1 MFRFFASAL
10 FTVLYTAAAFAQTPA
25 VLPSP
30 DHRIVVLGEATLN
43 LPADRVVLTVNLAA
57 RDSLTVQR
65 AYDKHKRLEASL
77 VRFLKQASL
86 PDSAVKYQLFNI
98 RQEFEYGGPMGRR
111 QLGAYVTNQQVT
123 LTLTNVK
130 QYAEF
135 LVKLIGAG
143 FSDVNAGFTASK
155 ADEFQGKLLENAV
168 AVARRKAEVLAKA
181 SNRRI
186 KRISKVMD
194 TEETD
199 PVFGQI
205 IRPMA
210 MTAEANFKRNVG
222 DEAAQDLTNI
232 PQTIRLAT
240 QVKVVFELE

>member
-1 MFRFFASAL
+1 MFRFLAPAL
-10 FTVLYTAAAFAQTPA
+10 FAFALNTAAIAQTPA

-30 DHRIVVLGEATLN
+30 DNRIVVLGEATLN
-43 LPADRVVLTVNLAA
+43 LPADRVVLTVNLTA

-98 RQEFEYGGPMGRR
+98 RQEFEYGGPGRR
-111 QLGAYVTNQQVT
+111 QLGAYVTSQQVT

-143 FSDVNAGFTASK
+143 FSDVNANFTASK
-155 ADEFQGKLLENAV
+155 AENFQGTLLTNAV
-168 AVARRKAEVLAKA
+168 AAARRKAEVMA
-181 SNRRI
+181 SAANRRI
-186 KRISKVMD
+186 KRVSKVMD

-199 PVFGQI
+199 PIFGQP
-205 IRPMA
+205 IRLQSA
-210 MTAEANFKRNVG
+210 MVEANFKRSAG
-222 DEAAQDLTNI
+222 DEAANDLTNI

>member
-1 MFRFFASAL
+1 MHMFRFLAPAL
-10 FTVLYTAAAFAQTPA
+10 FAFTLSTDAFAQTPA

-43 LPADRVVLTVNLAA
+43 LPADRVVLTVNLTA

-86 PDSAVKYQLFNI
+86 PDSAVRYQLFNI
-98 RQEFEYGGPMGRR
+98 RQEFEYQGPGRR
-111 QLGAYVTNQQVT
+111 QLGAYVTSQSVT

-143 FSDVNAGFTASK
+143 FSDVNAAFTASK

-168 AVARRKAEVLAKA
+168 AVARRKAEVMAQA
-181 SNRRI
+181 AGRRI
-186 KRISKVMD
+186 KRVSKVMD

-199 PVFGQI
+199 PTFSRTVPM
-205 IRPMA
+205 PMA
-210 MTAEANFKRNVG
+210 ANRVAYDKAEASG
-222 DEAAQDLTNI
+222 DLTDI
-232 PQTIRLAT
+232 PQTIRLAA

>member
-1 MFRFFASAL
+1 MKFRFFSSAL
-10 FTVLYTAAAFAQTPA
+10 FALLLHIGSFAQTPA

-30 DHRIVVLGEATLN
+30 DNRIVLLGEATLN
-43 LPADRVVLTVNLAA
+43 LPADRVVLTVNLTA

-65 AYDKHKRLEASL
+65 AYDKHKRLETKL
-77 VRFLKQASL
+77 VQFLKQAAL
-86 PDSAVKYQLFNI
+86 PDSAVRYQLFNV
-98 RQEFEYGGPMGRR
+98 RQEMEYTGPGRR
-111 QLGAYVTNQQVT
+111 QVGAYITNQQVT

-143 FSDVNAGFTASK
+143 FTDVNAGFTASK
-155 ADEFQGKLLENAV
+155 ADDFQGKLLENAV
-168 AVARRKAEVLAKA
+168 AAARRKAEVLASA

-186 KRISKVMD
+186 KRVSKVMD

-199 PVFGQI
+199 PVFGQAV
-205 IRPMA
+205 RPMFA
-210 MTAEANFKRNVG
+210 AAEANFKRGAG
-222 DEAAQDLTNI
+222 DATSNDLTNI

>member
-1 MFRFFASAL
+1 MFRCFASAL
-10 FTVLYTAAAFAQTPA
+10 FAVLFSTAAFAQTPA

-43 LPADRVVLTVNLAA
+43 LPADRVVLTVNLTA

-65 AYDKHKRLEASL
+65 AYDRHKRLEASL

-86 PDSAVKYQLFNI
+86 PDSTVRYQLFNI
-98 RQEFEYGGPMGRR
+98 RQEYEYAGPGRR
-111 QLGAYVTNQQVT
+111 QVGAYVTSQQVT

-143 FSDVNAGFTASK
+143 FSDVNAAFTASK
-155 ADEFQGKLLENAV
+155 SDQFQGSLLENAV
-168 AVARRKAEVLAKA
+168 AAARRKAEVIAKA

-186 KRISKVMD
+186 KRVSKVMD

-199 PVFGQI
+199 PVFGQL

-210 MTAEANFKRNVG
+210 MAAEANFKRNAG
-222 DEAAQDLTNI
+222 DQADNDLTNI